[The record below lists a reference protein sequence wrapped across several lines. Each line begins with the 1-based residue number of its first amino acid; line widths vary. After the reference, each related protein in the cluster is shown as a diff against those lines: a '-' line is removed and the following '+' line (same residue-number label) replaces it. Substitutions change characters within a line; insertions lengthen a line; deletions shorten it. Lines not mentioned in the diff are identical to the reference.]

1 MNITTILS
9 DNLAASITKSI
20 ESLGGARAVFGEPI
34 KAGDT
39 QIIPVA
45 RIRIQLASAAEGQGG
60 GDIAQSGGTRLLGQ
74 KLGGGGGGKAGAGVT
89 IDIEPVGYIEN
100 AAGQTRYCTLSD

>member
-45 RIRIQLASAAEGQGG
+45 RIRASAAEGQGG